1 MVRGRL
7 FVALSLGMVLFLL
20 PLSGATYRSNSLGQA
35 LELDP
40 SGTSHYSLVVDEGRY
55 HTNRSLYEEGRL
67 IKLEQVTTSESTQ
80 EVITKEYSPSGDL
93 LKEVISIY
101 EGGLPQRIVTRDNK
115 DIFITLYNYAEGRL
129 IEQKE
134 LINGELD
141 SLTTFYRGEEGLLSG
156 IRVIK
161 TNGGYEWGT
170 FTKEGDNP
178 LYGEQSGVN
187 ITTLTY
193 YPHDLVVRNSW
204 VNENWEVRSS
214 VFYDEAGRLV
224 VSEERLEGWIKKF
237 YGPDGMLVEQHEG
250 VGEES
255 QIVLTFFY
263 DPYGVLDHSIELVKE
278 GAGERRLE
286 RWYKDGELET
296 QTEWF
301 DSVPVKASR
310 FLFDGTMVVTLF
322 EEGRPYA
329 DVTYAPDGKRVLSLE
344 YRKER

>member
-1 MVRGRL
+1 MDRGRW
-7 FVALSLGMVLFLL
+7 FVALSLGVVLSLL

-40 SGTSHYSLVVDEGRY
+40 SGSSYYSLVVDEGKL
-55 HTNRSLYEEGRL
+55 HTNRALYEEGRL
-67 IKLEQVTTSESTQ
+67 IKSEQITTSDTGQ
-80 EVITKEYSPSGDL
+80 EVLTKEYSLTGQL
-93 LKEVISIY
+93 FKEVISTY
-101 EGGLPQRIVTRDNK
+101 EGGLPQRIISREGENL
-115 DIFITLYNYAEGRL
+115 FITLYNYAEGRL

-156 IRVIK
+156 IRVIE
-161 TNGGYEWGT
+161 TNGGYEWST
-170 FTKEGDNP
+170 FTKEGTNP

-187 ITTLTY
+187 VTTLTY
-193 YPHDLVVRNSW
+193 YPHDLVVRNAW
-204 VNENWEVRSS
+204 VNENWEVKSS

-224 VSEERLEGWIKKF
+224 VSEERLDGWIKKY

-250 VGEES
+250 EGEEAEVI
-255 QIVLTFFY
+255 QTFFY
-263 DPYGVLDHSIELVKE
+263 DPYGVLDHSIELVRE
-278 GAGERRLE
+278 GVGERRLE
-286 RWYKDGELET
+286 RWYKEGNLET
-296 QTEWF
+296 QTEWL

-310 FLFDGTMVVTLF
+310 FLFDGTTVVTLF
-322 EEGRPYA
+322 EAGRPYA